1 MWDMCAGEALIQA
14 MMGVVCDA
22 DHKPLYYDHN
32 AKDFTIPNGI
42 LVAKNKSVF
51 ELTNSRLI

>member
-42 LVAKNKSVF
+42 LVAKNKSVC
-51 ELTNSRLI
+51 